1 MEQNAQSQTQAIE
14 LQTQSVNQE
23 RFKDAIA
30 HLSNEKESVR
40 LGGIYTLAHLG
51 RDQNEKYLTTVIE
64 IISAHLRTTTQDP
77 DYQKAYTKQ
86 PSNEVQSA
94 LDLLFRKGEGS
105 LHQKGSS
112 MIIDLSQS
120 FFKGASLAKAFLN
133 KVNFQQSKLQN
144 AHFNDA
150 QLQGANLYQAKLQGA
165 NLFKTQLQ
173 GAFLWQAQ
181 LQVVYLAEARLQG
194 ADLRQAQLQGVY
206 LAKARLQG
214 ANLFKTQLQGATLWQ
229 TQLQEANLG
238 EAQLQGADLGG
249 ARLQGAYLVEVQLQ
263 GAIFRTTQLGGVES
277 SDSLSSINF
286 EERIKAGIEKAGD
299 LQTLLFS
306 GGIPLEEANKSELR
320 LRKLIEAYSTHL
332 SKNWAKG
339 FAEQMEKVIAI
350 YHEHSGKKA
359 VHDLPEGAENIPY
372 TQEQAEQWITEYK
385 EAMKDV
391 EGEGN
396 D

>member
-1 MEQNAQSQTQAIE
+1 MEQNVQSQTQAIE

-173 GAFLWQAQ
+173 GA
-181 LQVVYLAEARLQG
+181 
-194 ADLRQAQLQGVY
+194 
-206 LAKARLQG
+206 
-214 ANLFKTQLQGATLWQ
+214 
-229 TQLQEANLG
+229 
-238 EAQLQGADLGG
+238 
-249 ARLQGAYLVEVQLQ
+249 
-263 GAIFRTTQLGGVES
+263 IFRTTQLGGVES